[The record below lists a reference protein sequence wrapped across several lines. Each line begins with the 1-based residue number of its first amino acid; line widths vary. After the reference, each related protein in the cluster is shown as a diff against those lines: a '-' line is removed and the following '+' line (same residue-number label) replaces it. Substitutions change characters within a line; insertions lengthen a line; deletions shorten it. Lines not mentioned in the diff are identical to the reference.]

1 MNINDITTL
10 IGSLGFPII
19 MCIVLFNYITKLNDF
34 NKEESEMH
42 KQEML
47 MLRDS
52 IDNNTN
58 VIQNLVSKL
67 SEKGVIDD

>member
-19 MCIVLFNYITKLNDF
+19 MCIVLFNYITKLNEY
-34 NKEESEMH
+34 NKNESERH
-42 KQEML
+42 KQEMM

-52 IDNNTN
+52 IDNNTI
-58 VIQNLVSKL
+58 VIRNLVDTL
-67 SEKGVIDD
+67 SRKGVINE

>member
-34 NKEESEMH
+34 NKQESEMH